1 MGFLLHRIAFLA
13 LQFHG
18 ALCTNITKVICKSP
32 SSSTTA
38 VHFGTA
44 KNGENETRNYGKAFT
59 PSFSIDAYRKGS
71 KWTELCF
78 HLNASAG
85 PNPHNHKK
93 GRHLFLLTWKLK
105 SVCELEVAK
114 EKIYI
119 WPALIVQTLPIS
131 GRKWGDKSKLCVEES
146 KNRRR

>member
-18 ALCTNITKVICKSP
+18 TLCTNITKVICKSP

-85 PNPHNHKK
+85 PNTQPQKRPPFVFDYMEEVKK
-93 GRHLFLLTWKLK
+93 CVRAGSCKR
-105 SVCELEVAK
+105 EN
-114 EKIYI
+114 IYI
-119 WPALIVQTLPIS
+119 ACSHRTDLTNF
-131 GRKWGDKSKLCVEES
+131 RKKMGG
-146 KNRRR
+146 